1 MTYIELINNFWQEF
15 GNKGMQPNDVLLY
28 FYLLDHCNR
37 ISWQNPFSLTNKNL
51 MMMLELSE
59 KSIIGARN
67 RLKERG
73 LICIEKGDRNCKA
86 PVYFI
91 VGLQYTNFNCKI
103 SSRTA
108 DEWQMNGRRKAAY
121 NKDYKTI
128 DLKKETSKDVSKES
142 DEQPTLFPNGEAENP
157 RPKKCRSIV
166 PEPPTLEEVMAF
178 FCDSE
183 FSREIANPQLEAE
196 KFFYYFESLNWRTSG
211 HVIKKWQSRAKVW
224 ILDNSSRKN
233 EQSDTDRA
241 SIREAEKQR
250 RDDDFTKHLKAQLSG
265 QLVDDG
271 ETADI

>member
-1 MTYIELINNFWQEF
+1 M
-15 GNKGMQPNDVLLY
+15 
-28 FYLLDHCNR
+28 
-37 ISWQNPFSLTNKNL
+37 
-51 MMMLELSE
+51 
-59 KSIIGARN
+59 
-67 RLKERG
+67 ERG
-73 LICIEKGDRNCKA
+73 LIDFLKGQTRKSA

-91 VGLQYTNFNCKI
+91 VGVAYNGDCCKFCSNLEEI
-103 SSRTA
+103 
-108 DEWQMNGRRKAAY
+108 RKKFGSNTEAY

-157 RPKKCRSIV
+157 RPKKSRSIV

-183 FSREIANPQLEAE
+183 FSTEIANPQLEAE

-224 ILDNSSRKN
+224 ILDNTSRKN
-233 EQSDTDRA
+233 EQPDTDRA
-241 SIREAEKQR
+241 SIRAAEKQR

-265 QLVDDG
+265 QVADDS

>member
-1 MTYIELINNFWQEF
+1 MTYIELINSFWQEF

-51 MMMLELSE
+51 MMMLDLSE
-59 KSIIGARN
+59 KSVIGARN

-91 VGLQYTNFNCKI
+91 VGLEYTNFNCKI

-121 NKDYKTI
+121 NKDYKTK

-142 DEQPTLFPNGEAENP
+142 DREGCLFGDEAVLAI
-157 RPKKCRSIV
+157 PKKKRTV
-166 PEPPTLEEVMAF
+166 APEPPTLEEVRTF
-178 FCDSE
+178 FSE
-183 FSREIANPQLEAE
+183 CELSIALANPLIEAE
-196 KFFYYFESLNWRTSG
+196 KFFYYFESLKWRTSG
-211 HVIKKWQSRAKVW
+211 HVIRKWQSRARVW
-224 ILDNSSRKN
+224 ILDNASKN
-233 EQSDTDRA
+233 EQPGTNRA
-241 SIREAEKQR
+241 GIRESEKQR
-250 RDDDFTKHLKAQLSG
+250 RDDDFARHINAQLSG
-265 QLVDDG
+265 QIADES

>member
-51 MMMLELSE
+51 IMMLELSE

-121 NKDYKTI
+121 NIDYKTK
-128 DLKKETSKDVSKES
+128 DKETPPKGGVKKVEG
-142 DEQPTLFPNGEAENP
+142 EPTLFQEVETENP
-157 RPKKCRSIV
+157 LPKKGRSIV
-166 PEPPTLEEVMAF
+166 PEPPTLEEVRAF

-183 FSREIANPQLEAE
+183 FSTEIANPQLEAE

-211 HVIKKWQSRAKVW
+211 RRIPNWQARAKVW
-224 ILDNSSRKN
+224 ILDSKSKN
-233 EQSDTDRA
+233 EQPNTDRA
-241 SIREAEKQR
+241 GIREAEKQQ
-250 RDDDFTKHLKAQLSG
+250 RDDEFAKHIAAQLSG
-265 QLVDDG
+265 QLADDS